1 MENENNG
8 DNDEMADIDKDD
20 SNDDSSSSSSS
31 SDEFESSGNILN
43 FNGILV
49 FNSEFDSFYLQ
60 L

>member
-31 SDEFESSGNILN
+31 SDEFESSGNLLN
-43 FNGILV
+43 IF
-49 FNSEFDSFYLQ
+49 FKF
-60 L
+60 